1 MMPPQ
6 PSTPVYTFTT
16 QLVRDIKGREPWTVM
31 MGKIDTE
38 GKVDSIF
45 VKKLNQYLN
54 LRLTGQFM
62 SKNMDQG
69 MVMAN
74 LDYEGND
81 CNG

>member
-1 MMPPQ
+1 
-6 PSTPVYTFTT
+6 
-16 QLVRDIKGREPWTVM
+16 M

-62 SKNMDQG
+62 SKNLDQG